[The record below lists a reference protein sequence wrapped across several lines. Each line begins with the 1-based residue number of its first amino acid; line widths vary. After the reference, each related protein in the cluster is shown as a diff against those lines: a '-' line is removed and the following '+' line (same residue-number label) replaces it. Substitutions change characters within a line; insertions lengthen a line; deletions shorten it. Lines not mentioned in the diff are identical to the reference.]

1 MRLASFDIF
10 DTVLIRK
17 CGKPENIFYLLA
29 HKLYPGDKDKR
40 ENFVAWRREAEGRVA
55 NNIKGGE
62 TTITDIYT
70 VEGVTL
76 FHDYT
81 PAQLIEAE
89 KEVEAENLTAN
100 PAVKAIIEKC
110 RAEGKTI
117 CFISDMYLDSEFL
130 ARVLKREGCLTGEE
144 RVYVSCEEEARK
156 STGALFDKVC
166 NYLHPTEWEH
176 YGDHPVSDVKRA
188 INRGIE
194 AKQINTAYT
203 ENEKHL
209 ADNSKQHGNELSCLA
224 GLQRTARIKLGNAP
238 FTTLA
243 ADFVAPAYIPYVKF
257 ILEKAKELGIKRLYF
272 LSRDSYILQKIA
284 ETEQANYP
292 DVQLKYL
299 FVSRKALLLPYL
311 HKPSADK
318 FIAIQDK
325 QTLIGKN
332 TEELL
337 LGIGT
342 NRAELKEKYSTTIG
356 YTKIESVKEEKDF
369 IEKIF
374 GTASSYKSHL
384 QELAQEKRTLLNEY
398 FAQEELFDNVK
409 TAMVDVGWLGTTRL
423 MINSILKEEGHKETP
438 FFYYGIRGDV
448 LNENYGKYYSYNTPQ
463 ELSTELTTL
472 IENYFSA
479 SPYPSTIG
487 YCETNGIIAPCFKP
501 GEEYKESNIIKA
513 NTAACEFIA
522 KEIALNRF
530 CPVAFKE
537 WCKRA
542 SQDILSLKHSDI
554 DLSPLC
560 EAEIFDGKPFVK
572 KLSARELLNIILLG
586 GRCTAF
592 DKASVK
598 LSVGNSLFPVTWGI
612 CQITGKIRRF
622 LYLKLKKQK

>member
-1 MRLASFDIF
+1 MNLASFDIF

-17 CGKPENIFYLLA
+17 CGKPANIFYLLA
-29 HKLYPGDKDKR
+29 QKLYPGDKDKR
-40 ENFVAWRREAEGRVA
+40 EKFATWRREAEERA
-55 NNIKGGE
+55 ASHIKGRE
-62 TTITDIYT
+62 TTIGDIYT
-70 VEGVTL
+70 AEGVTM

-89 KEVEAENLTAN
+89 KEVEAESLTAN

-110 RAEGKTI
+110 RTEGKTI

-130 ARVLKREGCLTGEE
+130 TRVLIREGCLTGKE

-156 STGALFDKVC
+156 STGALFDKVR

-194 AKQINTAYT
+194 ATQINTAYT

-209 ADNSKQHGNELSCLA
+209 ADNSKQYGNELSCLA
-224 GLQRTARIKLGNAP
+224 GLQRTARIKLGNNP

-272 LSRDSYILQKIA
+272 LSRDSYILQKIT
-284 ETEQANYP
+284 ETEQACYP
-292 DVQLKYL
+292 DIQLKYL

-337 LGIGT
+337 QSIGT
-342 NRAELKEKYSTTIG
+342 SRAELKEKYSTTIG

-398 FAQEELFDNVK
+398 FAQERLFDNVK

-423 MINSILKEEGHKETP
+423 MINSILKEEGHKETL

-487 YCETNGIIAPCFKP
+487 YCKNNGMIEPCFRP
-501 GEEYKESNIIKA
+501 SEEYNENNIIKA
-513 NTAACEFIA
+513 NTAACEYIA
-522 KEIALNRF
+522 KEIALNEF
-530 CPVAFKE
+530 CPMALKE

-572 KLSARELLNIILLG
+572 ELSARELLNIILLG

-598 LSVGNSLFPVTWGI
+598 LTVGNSIFPFIWRI
-612 CQITGKIRRF
+612 CHMTSKIRRF
-622 LYLKLKKQK
+622 LYLKLKKQR